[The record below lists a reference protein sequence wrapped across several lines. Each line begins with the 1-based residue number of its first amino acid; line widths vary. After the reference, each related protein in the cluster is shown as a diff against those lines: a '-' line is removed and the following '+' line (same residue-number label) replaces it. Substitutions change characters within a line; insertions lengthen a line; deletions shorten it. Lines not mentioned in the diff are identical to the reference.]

1 MEEMN
6 EVIEVVAETAADEVY
21 PEVIVETDADE
32 ALPTAAIA
40 LGLTALVG
48 AGMAAWKLTAKP
60 RARVRRVVGAGWQ
73 AMKRAAKAK
82 VDEEGNVVEVEAEV
96 IEPK

>member
-6 EVIEVVAETAADEVY
+6 EVIEVVAETAADEVC
-21 PEVIVETDADE
+21 PEIIVETDADE

-40 LGLTALVG
+40 LGLTALAG
-48 AGMAAWKLTAKP
+48 AGIAAWKLTAKP
-60 RARVRRVVGAGWQ
+60 RAWAGRVVGAGWQ

-82 VDEEGNVVEVEAEV
+82 VDDKGNVIEVEAEV